1 MDSFRSGDGLCAWPG
16 CPMGHGYDE
25 TGEKGVILLTMGE
38 TPEARFVPLDVPHF
52 YDEELEVGADAVSA
66 LENLLPGVPSE
77 DFYRVTLTGY
87 ADNVDLQAL
96 TDRFGYLKN
105 LVLRDKTIP
114 EKELWS
120 AVGEDTLEGTFFT
133 LLYDELDTESGK
145 YQNRIKLA
153 AKIARQILDGQ
164 EVTLP

>member
-1 MDSFRSGDGLCAWPG
+1 
-16 CPMGHGYDE
+16 MGHGYDE
-25 TGEKGVILLTMGE
+25 TGEKGVILLTLGE
-38 TPEARFVPLDVPHF
+38 ETEAKFVPMDAPRF
-52 YDEELEVGADAVSA
+52 YDETLEVGSDAVVA
-66 LENLLPGVPSE
+66 LEALLPGVPTE

-87 ADNVDLQAL
+87 ADDLDLQAVEA
-96 TDRFGYLKN
+96 RFAHVKH

-133 LLYDELDTESGK
+133 LLHDELDTESGK

-153 AKIARQILDGQ
+153 ARIARQILDGQ
-164 EVTLP
+164 EVAL